1 VVPVSATNWMG
12 SKLTT
17 QGYCLSE
24 REQRRLRL
32 GLRFPTGACLALVI
46 TGLALESAPM
56 LFVLVGIGA
65 VGGFSSRHPFD
76 YVWNHGVRHLFR
88 APALP
93 PNPPRRRHA
102 FKIATV
108 WLAVVAV
115 LFAVGLTVPALV
127 LGVLM
132 VGACTAVTVANLCIP
147 SEMFAWWD
155 RRRERRDRPAVT
167 A

>member
-1 VVPVSATNWMG
+1 
-12 SKLTT
+12 
-17 QGYCLSE
+17 
-24 REQRRLRL
+24 
-32 GLRFPTGACLALVI
+32 
-46 TGLALESAPM
+46 M

-65 VGGFSSRHPFD
+65 VGGFTSRHPFD
-76 YVWNHGVRHLFR
+76 YVWNHAVRHVFR

-102 FKIATV
+102 FKVATA
-108 WLAVVAV
+108 WLAVVAI

-155 RRRERRDRPAVT
+155 RRRERRDRAAV
-167 A
+167 AA

>member
-1 VVPVSATNWMG
+1 MG
-12 SKLTT
+12 SNLTT

-24 REQRRLRL
+24 SEKRRLWL

-46 TGLALESAPM
+46 TALALESAPM

-65 VGGFSSRHPFD
+65 VGGVTSRHPFD
-76 YVWNHGVRHLFR
+76 YVWNHGVRRLFR

-132 VGACTAVTVANLCIP
+132 VGACSAVTVANLCIP

-155 RRRERRDRPAVT
+155 RRRERRDRTTVT

>member
-1 VVPVSATNWMG
+1 
-12 SKLTT
+12 
-17 QGYCLSE
+17 
-24 REQRRLRL
+24 
-32 GLRFPTGACLALVI
+32 
-46 TGLALESAPM
+46 M
-56 LFVLVGIGA
+56 LFVLVGIGS
-65 VGGFSSRHPFD
+65 VGGFTSRHPFD

-108 WLAVVAV
+108 WLAVVAI

-155 RRRERRDRPAVT
+155 RRRERRDRAAVT
-167 A
+167 V

>member
-1 VVPVSATNWMG
+1 MG
-12 SKLTT
+12 SNLTT
-17 QGYCLSE
+17 QGYCLSDSE
-24 REQRRLRL
+24 KHRLRL

-46 TGLALESAPM
+46 TALALESAPM

-65 VGGFSSRHPFD
+65 VAGFTSRHPFD
-76 YVWNHGVRHLFR
+76 HVWNHGVRHLFR
-88 APALP
+88 APPLP

-108 WLAVVAV
+108 WLLVVAV
-115 LFAVGLTVPALV
+115 TFAVGLTVPALV
-127 LGVLM
+127 LGVLL

-155 RRRERRDRPAVT
+155 RRRERRDRAAVT

>member
-1 VVPVSATNWMG
+1 MSTTEWMG
-12 SKLTT
+12 SNFAT
-17 QGYCLSE
+17 QGYCLTES
-24 REQRRLRL
+24 EQRRPRL

-46 TGLALESAPM
+46 TALALESAPM

-65 VGGFSSRHPFD
+65 VAGFTSRHPFD

-88 APALP
+88 APPLP

-108 WLAVVAV
+108 WLLVVAV
-115 LFAVGLTVPALV
+115 MLAVGLTVPALV
-127 LGVLM
+127 LGVLL
-132 VGACTAVTVANLCIP
+132 VGACTAVTLANLCIP
-147 SEMFAWWD
+147 SEMLAWWD
-155 RRRERRDRPAVT
+155 RRRERRDRAAVT